1 MEVAMRSQLAAISL
15 LAILHTFPAYSQP
28 VPIYKV
34 TVIERAVK
42 AVNYQYR
49 GGQTR
54 IDFAGTVLLPV
65 AKGEAIVECK
75 AGRTEIDA
83 KFSRVTTPTR
93 FGREYL
99 TYVLWAITPEGHAKN
114 LGEVLAGAGDHAHLT
129 VTTDLQAFGMIV
141 TAEPY
146 SAVRQPSDVV
156 VMENVVRPDT
166 IGKSEPI
173 QARFELLPRGAYT
186 YVRSGVS
193 PAAEGPKVSID
204 RYESLVAVYQ
214 AQNAVQI
221 ARSQGAEKFAPDTL
235 AKAESLLAEARQ
247 MEERRM
253 GRNAVVTEAR
263 QAAQTAEDARAIA
276 AKHLQDDELA
286 KALAVAAEERAKR
299 QEAERAAR
307 DARIQADQERAR
319 ADAAAAAN
327 TAQETVPQG
336 MPAPAPPSPRMEPA
350 PPPSQQDLGKT
361 AARMQLLRRMNSF
374 FPTTDTPRGLVIML
388 HDRDFRGPALD
399 PAIAARVANLASV
412 IAGQHGLNIEVEGHG
427 EESSAARAVEVGD
440 TLVRG
445 GLPTDVVMARGLGTS
460 RPLVAAGSPSARE
473 QNRRVEIIISGEPI
487 GTLAT
492 WDRRYSLRQD

>member
-1 MEVAMRSQLAAISL
+1 MEVAMRLQLAAISL
-15 LAILHTFPAYSQP
+15 LGIFHTLPVYGQS

-34 TVIERAVK
+34 TVIERSVK

-54 IDFAGTVLLPV
+54 IDFAGTVLLPQ

-75 AGRTEIDA
+75 AGRTEVDA
-83 KFSRVTTPTR
+83 KFSRVAAPTQ
-93 FGREYL
+93 FGLEYL

-114 LGEVLAGAGDHAHLT
+114 LGEVLADAGDHAHLM

-156 VMENVVRPDT
+156 VMQNVVRPDT

-186 YVRSGVS
+186 YVR
-193 PAAEGPKVSID
+193 PAGARATEGPKVSMD
-204 RYESLVAVYQ
+204 RYESLLAVYQ

-221 ARSQGAEKFAPDTL
+221 ARSQGAEKYAPDTL

-247 MEERRM
+247 MEQRRM

-263 QAAQTAEDARAIA
+263 QAAQTAEDARSIA
-276 AKHLQDDELA
+276 AKHSQDDELA
-286 KALAVAAEERAKR
+286 KARAEAAEERAKR
-299 QEAERAAR
+299 EEAERAAR
-307 DARIQADQERAR
+307 EARIQAEQERAR
-319 ADAAAAAN
+319 AEAAAAAN
-327 TAQETVPQG
+327 TSPQTEPQVVP
-336 MPAPAPPSPRMEPA
+336 MPA
-350 PPPSQQDLGKT
+350 PPPPRAERQPEPVQPDSRKT
-361 AARMQLLRRMNSF
+361 EARMQLLRRMNSF

-399 PAIAARVANLASV
+399 PAIAARMANLASM

-427 EESSAARAVEVGD
+427 EEGSAARAAEVRD
-440 TLVRG
+440 TMVRG
-445 GLPTDVVMARGLGTS
+445 GLPTDTVIARGMGMS
-460 RPLVAAGSPSARE
+460 RPLVAAGSPGARE

-492 WDRRYSLRQD
+492 WDRSYSLRQ

>member
-1 MEVAMRSQLAAISL
+1 MRRQVLAGATFAIFHT
-15 LAILHTFPAYSQP
+15 LAVWGQS
-28 VPIYKV
+28 VPIYQV
-34 TVIERAVK
+34 TVIERTVK

-54 IDFAGTVLLPV
+54 IDFAGTVLLPE
-65 AKGEAIVECK
+65 AKGEAIVESK

-83 KFSRVTTPTR
+83 RFSRVAAPTR

-114 LGEVLAGAGDHAHLT
+114 LGEVLADAGDHAHLL

-156 VMENVVRPDT
+156 VMENVLRPDT

-173 QARFELLPRGAYT
+173 QAKFELLPRGTYT
-186 YVRSGVS
+186 YIRQSGT
-193 PAAEGPKVSID
+193 PAPEGPKVSMD
-204 RYESLVAVYQ
+204 RYESLLAIYQ
-214 AQNAVQI
+214 AQNAIQI
-221 ARSQGAEKFAPDTL
+221 ARSQGADKLASDTL

-247 MEERRM
+247 MEQRHM
-253 GRNAVVTEAR
+253 GRSTVVTAAR

-276 AKHLQDDELA
+276 AAHSRDAELV
-286 KALAVAAEERAKR
+286 KARAEAAEERAKR
-299 QEAERAAR
+299 EEAERAAR
-307 DARIQADQERAR
+307 EARIQADEERAR
-319 ADAAAAAN
+319 ADAAAAAA
-327 TAQETVPQG
+327 TPQEQPI
-336 MPAPAPPSPRMEPA
+336 PRIMPA
-350 PPPSQQDLGKT
+350 PPPPHVEHVPQPQPDQRKT
-361 AARMQLLRRMNSF
+361 EARMQLLRRMNSF
-374 FPTTDTPRGLVIML
+374 FPTADTPRGLVVTL

-399 PAIAARVANLASV
+399 PAIAARLANLAAA
-412 IAGQHGLNIEVEGHG
+412 IAGNHGLNFEVEGHG
-427 EESSAARAVEVGD
+427 EQSSGVRAAEVRD

-445 GLPTDVVMARGLGTS
+445 GLPDSSVTARGMGTS
-460 RPLVAAGSPSARE
+460 RPIVAPTSAGARD

-492 WDRRYSLRQD
+492 WDRSYSLR